1 MPRRNMDLFER
12 LRRVGVRKDVAKT
25 LSELGEGAGKKAIRV
40 GHSAVAELRALTEE
54 LEKLLPGT
62 RAVPRADKTPGDK
75 TPADKTP
82 GTADRNRRRTI
93 PKPTAAQASK
103 AAGPRP
109 RGKTARPAPARKRQP
124 AAQPTSPAA
133 RAPRGENKAKILAAL
148 KAGPR
153 TASELGAET
162 GIGTGTVS
170 ATLTKM
176 VRAGEVTKA
185 ARGYALPK

>member
-12 LRRVGVRKDVAKT
+12 LRRAGVRKDVAKT

-62 RAVPRADKTPGDK
+62 RAVPRADKTP
-75 TPADKTP
+75 ADKTP
-82 GTADRNRRRTI
+82 GTADRNRRRAI

-124 AAQPTSPAA
+124 AAPPTSPAA

-153 TASELGAET
+153 TASELSAET
-162 GIGTGTVS
+162 GINTGTVS

-185 ARGYALPK
+185 TRGYALPK

>member
-12 LRRVGVRKDVAKT
+12 LRRAGVRKDVAKT

-40 GHSAVAELRALTEE
+40 GHSAVAELRAVAEE

-62 RAVPRADKTPGDK
+62 RAVPGPDK
-75 TPADKTP
+75 TPALAYRP
-82 GTADRNRRRTI
+82 RRRAT
-93 PKPTAAQASK
+93 PKATRADASR
-103 AAGPRP
+103 ATDSGPR
-109 RGKTARPAPARKRQP
+109 GTTARPAPARKRQP
-124 AAQPTSPAA
+124 ASEQTSSAA
-133 RAPRGENKAKILAAL
+133 RAPRGENKAKIVAAL

-153 TASELGAET
+153 TASELSAET
-162 GIGTGTVS
+162 GINTGTVS

-185 ARGYALPK
+185 TRGYALPK